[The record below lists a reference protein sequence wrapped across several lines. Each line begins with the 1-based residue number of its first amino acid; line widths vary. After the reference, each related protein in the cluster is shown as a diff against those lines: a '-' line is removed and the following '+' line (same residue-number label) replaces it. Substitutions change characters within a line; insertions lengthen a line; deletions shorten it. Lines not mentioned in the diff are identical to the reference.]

1 MQITLANPTY
11 ISEVVTFFNE
21 NLDRNNSAVYSE
33 EFVCPL
39 GIQAAIR
46 RKQLIV
52 ATAEGQVVGAF
63 RFYRK
68 KNTK

>member
-1 MQITLANPTY
+1 MQIALANPTQ
-11 ISEVVTFFNE
+11 ISEIVTFFNE

-39 GIQAAIR
+39 GTQAAIKR
-46 RKQLIV
+46 EQLIV
-52 ATAEGQVVGAF
+52 ATVEGQVVGAL

-68 KNTK
+68 KNAK